1 MRDGGGLVCGPDLE
15 GDPFLEGLPQRL
27 AALDLEPG
35 GGAPGGALPPIE
47 RVPRDDQGR
56 APVGLAG
63 WEGEV
68 APLEPV
74 VHAERKAGQE
84 GGGRRPHARSEE
96 RRVGKECRSRW
107 SPYH

>member
-15 GDPFLEGLPQRL
+15 GDPFLEVLPQRL

-35 GGAPGGALPPIE
+35 GGAPGGVLTSIE
-47 RVPRDDQGR
+47 QVPRDDQGDG
-56 APVGLAG
+56 PVVLAG
-63 WEGEV
+63 SEGEV

-84 GGGRRPHARSEE
+84 GGGRRPPPGLPGPDAGVQLAQRLAA
-96 RRVGKECRSRW
+96 G
-107 SPYH
+107 